1 MDKTGGEQL
10 RCQLV
15 DYLQNE
21 VADMSVDVY
30 SEPRGD
36 QLSLLFLSSSHFV
49 AEEQLQVLLSRLC
62 DTLIRFSANPEG
74 VWGDCQRRKV
84 EGGNN

>member
-1 MDKTGGEQL
+1 MDKAGGDPLQ
-10 RCQLV
+10 CQLV

-21 VADMSVDVY
+21 QVDMFVDVY

-36 QLSLLFLSSSHFV
+36 QLSLTLLSSSHFI
-49 AEEQLQVLLSRLC
+49 AEDQLQMLLKRLC

-74 VWGDCQRRKV
+74 VWGAV
-84 EGGNN
+84 NGGK